1 MFYVKVYYQKCPDCG
16 QTWSTQL
23 SQAKVI
29 RLGKE
34 VYVCKC
40 NKAWPTGHVEWVHLT
55 PEQRRQY
62 FFSTAE
68 IGVLVISVLAPALF
82 GFFVASGAHWTPA
95 MGALV
100 AASYGFLVGLVFVA
114 ILWAL
119 KMLYVR
125 LSLRRCAHENAFEP
139 RGALPWQW

>member
-1 MFYVKVYYQKCPDCG
+1 MVYVRVYYQKCPDCG
-16 QTWSTQL
+16 QTWSAQL
-23 SQAKVI
+23 SQFKVI

-34 VYVCKC
+34 SYVCKC
-40 NKAWPTGHVEWVHLT
+40 KKAWPTGNVEWVHLT
-55 PEQRRQY
+55 PEQRRGY
-62 FFSTAE
+62 FFSQAE

-82 GFFVASGAHWTPA
+82 GFFLAGWVHRTPA

-100 AASYGFLVGLVFVA
+100 AASYGLLLGFVFVG
-114 ILWAL
+114 ILWSL

-125 LSLRRCAHENAFEP
+125 LSLRRCPHEDRFEP